1 MILSFF
7 SQTEQISRTIFN
19 EVISVYGLMLENP
32 VLLENISM
40 PIAPWDKK
48 NYIKTRVLNIF
59 MLKIQCAIFFT

>member
-7 SQTEQISRTIFN
+7 QPEQISRTIFN

-40 PIAPWDKK
+40 PFALLDKK
-48 NYIKTRVLNIF
+48 NCIKTRVLNIF
-59 MLKIQCAIFFT
+59 MIQCAIFFT